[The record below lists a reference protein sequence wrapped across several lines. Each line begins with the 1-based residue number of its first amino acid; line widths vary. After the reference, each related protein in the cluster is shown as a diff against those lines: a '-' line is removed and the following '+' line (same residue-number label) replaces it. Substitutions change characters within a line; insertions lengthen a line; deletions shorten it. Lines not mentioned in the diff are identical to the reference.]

1 MEGHR
6 TATDAHSLQFQ
17 GQRHMTDSR
26 DYSTLQG
33 TWNTHWLGIADF
45 GCQLDGIYSHMRDT
59 LLGGSMG
66 TSPGRSNWVE
76 ISEWAGPSCSGIGKK
91 KKKRKFLEKK
101 LCLPAFT
108 SCLWVHL
115 SGSRCCCPSPT
126 SNPVYS
132 AFPCGMKT
140 SDSFGVFWNFSNRWE
155 QLIHT
160 AVWTEQLQGSKPL
173 RQAESHHWTL

>member
-91 KKKRKFLEKK
+91 KKKGSSWKKSYAFLPSLLACECIS
-101 LCLPAFT
+101 LDPAAAVLPR
-108 SCLWVHL
+108 H
-115 SGSRCCCPSPT
+115 PT
-126 SNPVYS
+126 QFIQPFHVGWRPVIPLE
-132 AFPCGMKT
+132 F
-140 SDSFGVFWNFSNRWE
+140 FG
-155 QLIHT
+155 
-160 AVWTEQLQGSKPL
+160 
-173 RQAESHHWTL
+173 TLATDENS